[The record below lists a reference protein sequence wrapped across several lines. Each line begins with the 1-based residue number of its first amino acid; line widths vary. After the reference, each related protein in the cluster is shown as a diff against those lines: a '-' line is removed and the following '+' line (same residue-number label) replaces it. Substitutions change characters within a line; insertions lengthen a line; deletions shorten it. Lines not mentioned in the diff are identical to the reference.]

1 MDGYYGILHGPH
13 WKGENP
19 GNTLRIWDT
28 YLRMYLKEKY
38 FREEKKLEN
47 KCLKIGMCLHVWKTA
62 RSPMMVE
69 AESKGG
75 YQKGKR
81 DHSIKKVFDFYSA
94 LNSKTLQNFQLRR

>member
-1 MDGYYGILHGPH
+1 MRYLSTYVS
-13 WKGENP
+13 KGKIFQ
-19 GNTLRIWDT
+19 GRKKIGKQ
-28 YLRMYLKEKY
+28 MLK
-38 FREEKKLEN
+38 N
-47 KCLKIGMCLHVWKTA
+47 WNVPACLKNSKE
-62 RSPMMVE
+62 PMMVE